1 MSFSSNCKDELIRI
15 RVKNADQRLSQLSGA
30 TFTCGG
36 IRIARRPALFYHTEN
51 PSTAKHIASIAL
63 SLYDADAVV
72 EEKQVEHRRRPIYEV
87 TLSGKELDR
96 MMHDTGAMRETENGL
111 MLMSQIPS
119 VVYDNEETMR
129 AFLRGCFLGSGS
141 CVDPK
146 RGYHLEMIFRSQ
158 SVADAVGKMMREF
171 YIPAKISVRNGN
183 RYIVYLKEG
192 DDVSGMLALI
202 GASSSALSLE
212 NVRVEKDM
220 RNYINR
226 TTNCESANLDKQV
239 IASIRQQTAIAMIDK
254 TIGIS
259 SLPVSLQQAAKLR
272 VAHPDA
278 SVQELADLAE
288 IQKSGMYHRLDRL
301 MKIAEGL
308 EEE

>member
-1 MSFSSNCKDELIRI
+1 MSFSSDCKEELIRI
-15 RVKNADQRLSQLSGA
+15 RVKSADQRLCQLSGM
-30 TFTCGG
+30 TFTAGG
-36 IRIARRPALFYHTEN
+36 IRISRRPALFYHTEN

-63 SLYDADAVV
+63 SLYDLDAVV
-72 EEKQVEHRRRPIYEV
+72 EEKRVEHRRRPIYEV
-87 TLSGKELDR
+87 TLSGREIDKLMRE
-96 MMHDTGAMRETENGL
+96 TGAMVSTENGIR
-111 MLMSQIPS
+111 LMSEIPS
-119 VVYDNEETMR
+119 RVFDEEENRR

-146 RGYHLEMIFRSQ
+146 RGYHLEIVFRAK
-158 SVADAVGKMMREF
+158 SVAEGAAEIMRGF
-171 YIPAKISVRNGN
+171 YLPAKTSVRNGD
-183 RYIVYLKEG
+183 RFLVYLKEG

-202 GASSSALSLE
+202 GASSSALALE

-239 IASIRQQTAIAMIDK
+239 VASIRQQAAISLIDK
-254 TIGIS
+254 HIGLR
-259 SLPVSLQQAAKLR
+259 SLPVSLQQAAQLR

-301 MKIAEGL
+301 MKIAEAL